1 MSWSFLE
8 AAGSRGRDLNGS
20 DCLYGECH
28 LEHALVAVRLVAGA
42 GRGVFALSLIEPGT
56 ELWSESPLTYAE
68 SREALVQKVDAM
80 VCHFESLC
88 RKRRASSKG
97 EGIVACNFF
106 EQGVLGAYL
115 FKLTSLLN
123 HACCPTASLH
133 FEHKS
138 FSGECRVRAIVAQR
152 LDCGKEVCISYS
164 ATALFMPTVERR
176 KWLHD
181 RWGFWCRCPRCE
193 GTLPATDLR
202 RWALLEEAAAAAD
215 ALGKPR
221 PKTVDP
227 AVVALQ
233 RRAAEVI
240 GVWLPDLAE
249 GARFTE
255 SAEYLAS

>member
-1 MSWSFLE
+1 MSRSFL
-8 AAGSRGRDLNGS
+8 AADGS
-20 DCLYGECH
+20 DCLYGEFH
-28 LEHALVAVRLVAGA
+28 LEHELVAVRLVADA

-106 EQGVLGAYL
+106 DQGVLGAYL
-115 FKLTSLLN
+115 FEQTSLLN

-133 FEHKS
+133 FEKT
-138 FSGECRVRAIVAQR
+138 FSGECRVRASVVQR
-152 LDCGKEVCISYS
+152 LACGEEVCISYS

-193 GTLPATDLR
+193 GTLPATDMR

-233 RRAAEVI
+233 RRAAEVL
-240 GVWLPDLAE
+240 GVWQPDLAE
-249 GARFTE
+249 GARFTK

>member
-106 EQGVLGAYL
+106 EQGALTCSSKQVCSTMRAARLPHCISN
-115 FKLTSLLN
+115 TSLFQ
-123 HACCPTASLH
+123 ASAEYAPSWRSAWTAVK
-133 FEHKS
+133 KS
-138 FSGECRVRAIVAQR
+138 A
-152 LDCGKEVCISYS
+152 S
-164 ATALFMPTVERR
+164 ATAPPRSSCRR
-176 KWLHD
+176 SSGES
-181 RWGFWCRCPRCE
+181 GFTTAGDSGAGVHGAKARS
-193 GTLPATDLR
+193 
-202 RWALLEEAAAAAD
+202 
-215 ALGKPR
+215 
-221 PKTVDP
+221 
-227 AVVALQ
+227 Q
-233 RRAAEVI
+233 R
-240 GVWLPDLAE
+240 L
-249 GARFTE
+249 T
-255 SAEYLAS
+255 